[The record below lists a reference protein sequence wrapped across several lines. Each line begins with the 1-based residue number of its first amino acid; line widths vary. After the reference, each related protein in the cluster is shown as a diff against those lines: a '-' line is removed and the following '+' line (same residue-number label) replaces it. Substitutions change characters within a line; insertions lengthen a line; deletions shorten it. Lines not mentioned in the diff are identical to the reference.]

1 MNDYI
6 VLLNNSSHMKRTK
19 CLVALLATLSVGLSA
34 SAQTTAPKNA
44 TVLEF
49 VGTPYTALPAGTDGS
64 VGTASPISPTMS

>member
-1 MNDYI
+1 
-6 VLLNNSSHMKRTK
+6 MKRTK